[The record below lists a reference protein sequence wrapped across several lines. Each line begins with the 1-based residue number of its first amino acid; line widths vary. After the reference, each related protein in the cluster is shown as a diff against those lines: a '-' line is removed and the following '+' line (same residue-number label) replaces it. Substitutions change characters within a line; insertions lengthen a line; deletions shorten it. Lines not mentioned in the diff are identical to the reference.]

1 MKKTITSLF
10 ILTSAFSLANDT
22 PTISVTGTGTVSGNP
37 DTFSIIATVE
47 TINKNSQ
54 TAIDENSD
62 IVNKTMDL
70 LTKTGLK
77 ENNIKTEN
85 YSLNY
90 RNDYNVKDGEMKYF
104 VRNQILITSNDLEK
118 ASTVLTALNNG
129 GVNNIE
135 EVNFFI
141 ANRNE
146 LEDKA
151 YKLAYE
157 NAKYKAN
164 LIASIDGF
172 KISPKNIDLNYSM
185 PRAIPFMLNSASK
198 ADSAP
203 VPLTVPNSIDVTASM
218 NVIFYM
224 KNTKK

>member
-1 MKKTITSLF
+1 MKKTIGTLF
-10 ILTSAFSLANDT
+10 LLTSAFSLANET
-22 PTISVTGTGTVSGNP
+22 PTISVTGTGTVSGKP

-47 TINKNSQ
+47 TTNKNSQ
-54 TAIDENSD
+54 TAISENTD
-62 IVNKTMDL
+62 IVNKAVNL
-70 LTKTGLK
+70 LKKSGLK

-118 ASTVLTALNNG
+118 AGTVLTALNNG
-129 GVNNIE
+129 GVNNICE
-135 EVNFFI
+135 INFFI
-141 ANRNE
+141 ADRKE

-157 NAKYKAN
+157 NAKYKAA
-164 LIASIDGF
+164 LIAGIDNF
-172 KISPKNIDLNYSM
+172 KVSPKNIDLNYSM
-185 PRAIPFMLNSASK
+185 PRPISFMLNSTAK
-198 ADSAP
+198 ADDTP
-203 VPLTVPNSIDVTASM
+203 IPLTVPNDIDVSASM

-224 KNTKK
+224 EK